1 MPYPSTKPRASLRL
15 RSLRFAASLAGERLV
30 LGLGWLLI
38 VVLTSAACLFL
49 WRTRVDTLDEWQH
62 YLSNFSTMT
71 GAHAL
76 QSMKAVDLVLERI
89 VDQVAGLGVETE
101 ADLRRTMG
109 TREAYVMLRGNAHH
123 VPQIAAASVV
133 ALNGDYINFTR
144 EYPTPPLNVSDREY
158 FKEHL
163 ANPVVEVSISAPVR
177 NRATGEWT
185 FFLLRTIRARS
196 GRQIGVAM
204 AGINCAYFEDFYRT
218 TLPGGLGSSI
228 ALFRRDGMMLA
239 RYPGDGSLPGKAYKG
254 STAYAMMANGR
265 ERTTEVVTSSRL
277 SDPLDSSM
285 RIIAVNTVAEYPLY
299 VTVVS
304 PGSLVLARWQATS
317 WFVGIST
324 LILDLVI
331 GTLTLWIY
339 RLLRRERA
347 TIDTLRAAKVA
358 ADAGNEAK
366 SGFLAMMSHE
376 IRTPMN
382 GVLGMLEILSLT
394 KLDMDQRVSL
404 SVMRDSGDCLMRI
417 IDDILD
423 FTKIEAG
430 KLELQPEPASVAKM
444 MDRLC
449 NMYSGSASSK
459 GLLLRCHVDPAISPI
474 LSVDPLRLQQ
484 ILNNFVSNAIKFT
497 NKGEITIRAE
507 LAGRRDGGEVVRFT
521 VRDTGIGVSPE
532 EMSNLFEPF
541 TQAAAGSDRRHGGTG
556 LGLSICRRLATMMSG
571 NVEMF
576 STPGT
581 GTTMVL
587 TVALPIPEPS
597 TVALF
602 APHASTIV
610 ADVVAERRQAPAVL
624 QAEEEKT
631 LILLVDDHPVNRM
644 VMARQVSI
652 LGYATESAEDG
663 FAALDLWSTGRFG
676 LLITDCNM
684 PEMDGYEL
692 ARRIREVEARTGLP
706 RTPIIACTANAM
718 GGEAEKCRAAG
729 MDDYITK
736 PTQIPQLAEKLDQWL
751 PLAPKVREAA
761 SHPR

>member
-1 MPYPSTKPRASLRL
+1 MPYSSTKPRASLRL

-38 VVLTSAACLFL
+38 VVLTTAACLFL

-76 QSMKAVDLVLERI
+76 QSMKAADLVLERI
-89 VDQVAGLGVETE
+89 VDQVAGMGVETE
-101 ADLRRTMG
+101 EDLRRAMG
-109 TREAYVMLRGNAHH
+109 TREAYAMLRGNAHH

-133 ALNGDYINFTR
+133 ALNGDIINFTR
-144 EYPTPPLNVSDREY
+144 EYPTPALNVSDRDY
-158 FKEHL
+158 FTEHI
-163 ANPVVEVSISAPVR
+163 ANPVDEISISAPVR
-177 NRATGEWT
+177 NKATGEWT

-196 GRQIGVAM
+196 GHPIGVAM
-204 AGINCAYFEDFYRT
+204 AGINCAYFETFYRST
-218 TLPGGLGSSI
+218 APGGAGSSI
-228 ALFRRDGMMLA
+228 GLSRRDGTMLA
-239 RYPGDGSLPGKAYKG
+239 RYPSDDSLMGKSGKG
-254 STAYAMMANGR
+254 STSYAMVADGG
-265 ERTTEVVTSSRL
+265 ERTTAVVSTSRL

-285 RIIAVNTVAEYPLY
+285 RIMAVNTVAEYPLY
-299 VTVVS
+299 VTVVA
-304 PGSLVLARWQATS
+304 PGQLVLARWLATS
-317 WFVGIST
+317 WFVGVST

-339 RLLRRERA
+339 QLLRRERA
-347 TIDTLRAAKVA
+347 IIEKLRASKTA

-394 KLDMDQRVSL
+394 KLDADQRASL
-404 SVMRDSGDCLMRI
+404 SVMRDSGDSLLRI

-444 MDRLC
+444 IDRIC
-449 NMYSGSASSK
+449 NIYSGSASGK

-474 LSVDPLRLQQ
+474 LSADPLRLQQ
-484 ILNNFVSNAIKFT
+484 ILNNFVGNAIKFT
-497 NKGEITIRAE
+497 NAGEITVRAE
-507 LAGRRDGGEVVRFT
+507 LAGRRNGDEVVRFT
-521 VRDTGIGVSPE
+521 VKDTGIGVSPE
-532 EMSNLFEPF
+532 EMTKLFEPF
-541 TQAAAGSDRRHGGTG
+541 TQAAAGSARRHGGTG
-556 LGLSICRRLATMMSG
+556 LGLSICRKLATMMGG
-571 NVEMF
+571 NVEML
-576 STPGT
+576 STPGV

-587 TVALPIPEPS
+587 NVALPIPAPS

-602 APHASTIV
+602 APHASTIS
-610 ADVVAERRQAPAVL
+610 ADVVAERRHAPEVM
-624 QAEEEKT
+624 QAEDEKT

-644 VMARQVSI
+644 VMARQVSM
-652 LGYATESAEDG
+652 LGYAAETAEDG
-663 FAALDLWSTGRFG
+663 FAALDLWSTGRFA

-692 ARRIREVEARTGLP
+692 ARRIREVEARKGLP

-718 GGEAEKCRAAG
+718 GGEAEKCLAAG
-729 MDDYITK
+729 MDDYIAK
-736 PTQIPQLAEKLDQWL
+736 PTQIPQLAEKLDRWL
-751 PLAPKVREAA
+751 PLAPKVAEMAL
-761 SHPR
+761 